1 MAKLLNIPSRII
13 LSVIFNLQ
21 IINMQD
27 HLKLIDSFFKA
38 FSERDFNTMKSLTK
52 SSIVYYD
59 PLYGYLNDEDVFLM
73 WESRYSK
80 NGFTLIY
87 QDIKDE
93 GDGYFTLKIDVTYFR
108 KKMNRQQMKAYF
120 KIENGFIAEYSHGFS
135 VHQLCKQEYGLFGNL
150 LGWNRLI
157 QQRIKN
163 DARRELL
170 AYKSEMIN

>member
-1 MAKLLNIPSRII
+1 MAKLLNIPYCII
-13 LSVIFNLQ
+13 LSIIFNLQ
-21 IINMQD
+21 IINMHD
-27 HLKLIDSFFKA
+27 HSNLIDSFFKA

-59 PLYGYLNDEDVFLM
+59 PLYGYLNDEDVILM
-73 WESRYSK
+73 WESRYGQK
-80 NGFTLIY
+80 DFTLNY
-87 QDIKDE
+87 HDLKDE

-108 KKMNRQQMKAYF
+108 KKMIRQPMKAYF

-135 VHQLCKQEYGLFGNL
+135 VHQLCKQEYGLIGNL

-170 AYKSEMIN
+170 AYKSEWIN

>member
-13 LSVIFNLQ
+13 LSIIFNLQ
-21 IINMQD
+21 FINMHD
-27 HLKLIDSFFKA
+27 HSKLIDSFFKA
-38 FSERDFNTMKSLTK
+38 FSERDFNTMKSLAK

-59 PLYGYLNDEDVFLM
+59 PLYGYLNEEDVFLM
-73 WESRYSK
+73 WESRYSQK
-80 NGFTLIY
+80 DFTLNY
-87 QDIKDE
+87 RDIKDE
-93 GDGYFTLKIDVTYFR
+93 GDGYFTLKIEVDYVH
-108 KKMNRQQMKAYF
+108 KKIIHQEMKAYF

-135 VHQLCKQEYGLFGNL
+135 VHQLCKQEYGLIGNL

-170 AYKSEMIN
+170 AYKSNMIN

>member
-1 MAKLLNIPSRII
+1 VAKLLNIRSRII

-21 IINMQD
+21 FINMQD
-27 HLKLIDSFFKA
+27 HLKLIDSFFIA
-38 FSERDFNTMKSLTK
+38 FSERDFNTMKSLAK
-52 SSIVYYD
+52 SSIIYYD

-80 NGFTLIY
+80 KDFKLNY

-93 GDGYFTLKIDVTYFR
+93 GDGYFTVKIEVIYFH
-108 KKMNRQQMKAYF
+108 KKIIRQQMKAYF

-157 QQRIKN
+157 QHRIKN

-170 AYKSEMIN
+170 AFKSELKN

>member
-1 MAKLLNIPSRII
+1 
-13 LSVIFNLQ
+13 
-21 IINMQD
+21 MQD
-27 HLKLIDSFFKA
+27 HLKLIDSFFIA
-38 FSERDFNTMKSLTK
+38 FSERDFNTMKSLVK

-80 NGFTLIY
+80 NDFRLNY
-87 QDIKDE
+87 HDIKDE
-93 GDGYFTLKIDVTYFR
+93 GDGYFTGKIEVIYFH
-108 KKMNRQQMKAYF
+108 KKIIRQQ
-120 KIENGFIAEYSHGFS
+120 IENGFIAEYSHGFS

-157 QQRIKN
+157 QHRIKN

-170 AYKSEMIN
+170 AFKSELTN